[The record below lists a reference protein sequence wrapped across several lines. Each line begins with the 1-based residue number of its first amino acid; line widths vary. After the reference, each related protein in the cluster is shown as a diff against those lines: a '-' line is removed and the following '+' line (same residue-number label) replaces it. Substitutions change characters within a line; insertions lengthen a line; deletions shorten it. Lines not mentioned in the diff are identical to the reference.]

1 MGKSGR
7 YNFQQMGKERISVI
21 LDAPL
26 MITTDQISNFIFEFN
41 PIKHIAQ
48 AADDKLLIKLFQ
60 TSFD

>member
-1 MGKSGR
+1 
-7 YNFQQMGKERISVI
+7 MGKERISVI